1 MQHILLVEDSEYLR
15 KVISFTL
22 KQAGYEV
29 TCAGD
34 GAEAFQLASAQTFS
48 LVVTDLNMPLMSG
61 QDLIAQLQELP
72 GYEQVGVICLT
83 TETSQDELPE
93 QIKALVF
100 AVVTKPFNPV
110 ELLDQIELLVAAG

>member
-15 KVISFTL
+15 KVIGFTL

-34 GAEAFQLASAQTFS
+34 GVEALQLASAQTFS

-61 QDLIAQLQELP
+61 QDLIVQLQELP

-93 QIKALVF
+93 HIKALVF

-110 ELLDQIELLVAAG
+110 ELLGQIELLVAAG

>member
-1 MQHILLVEDSEYLR
+1 MHHILLVEDSEYLR
-15 KVISFTL
+15 KVIGFTL

-34 GAEAFQLASAQTFS
+34 GVEALQLASAQTFS

-72 GYEQVGVICLT
+72 GYEEVGVICLT

-93 QIKALVF
+93 GIKTLVF
-100 AVVTKPFNPV
+100 AVVTKPFNPL